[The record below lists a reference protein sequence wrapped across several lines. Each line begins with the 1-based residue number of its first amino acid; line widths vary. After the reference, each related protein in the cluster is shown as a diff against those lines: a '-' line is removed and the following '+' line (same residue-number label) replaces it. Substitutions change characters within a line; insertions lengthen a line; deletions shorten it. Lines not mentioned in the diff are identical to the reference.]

1 MFFFQE
7 CTNSGQSKIG
17 FREIII
23 LFKLF
28 ILSRN
33 LPENRFTLFR
43 LRSGR
48 KENAAGFPAA
58 YCSGNKR

>member
-1 MFFFQE
+1 
-7 CTNSGQSKIG
+7 
-17 FREIII
+17 

-58 YCSGNKR
+58 FCSGNKR